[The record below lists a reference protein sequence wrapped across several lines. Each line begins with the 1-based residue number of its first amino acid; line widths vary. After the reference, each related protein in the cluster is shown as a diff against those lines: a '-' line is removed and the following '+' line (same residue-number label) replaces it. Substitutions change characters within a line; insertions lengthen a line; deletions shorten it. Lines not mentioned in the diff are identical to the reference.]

1 MRNFLVCMV
10 FILLSFCQSAIA
22 LPQAAPA
29 QSVPVSTIR
38 VEPVGP
44 LKLDIGVGAPWW
56 SYFIPVFGPI
66 LSGALA
72 FVGVW
77 LGLRIAADNTGKT
90 IAAAQNN
97 NDAAI
102 WQKANET
109 ELRDIQAKLDGFYI
123 PFQLLSKA
131 NHQFA
136 QDLRS
141 RESKDY
147 RMLMKLFDNQ
157 WLEKLSPGDK
167 KLVEIVCNN
176 AEDLR
181 ALIASKSGLV
191 DDKILPYL
199 SRASAHFRIL
209 HLAYKSELGTEP
221 ARFRDYVYPRELDSM
236 IALEIKRL
244 RNRMEQLRANPGTHL
259 APLKP
264 FVIPPNLEL
273 PEWADSDGRLEGTT
287 GERTLS
293 EPSSAV

>member
-1 MRNFLVCMV
+1 MGSGGENMRYFLACMV
-10 FILLSFCQSAIA
+10 FVLSFCQCAIA
-22 LPQAAPA
+22 LPQAAAPA
-29 QSVPVSTIR
+29 QSVPLSTLTVR

-44 LKLDIGVGAPWW
+44 LKLDSGASAPWW
-56 SYFIPVFGPI
+56 SYFVSVVGPI

-77 LGLRIAADNTGKT
+77 LGLRIAAENTGKT

-147 RMLMKLFDNQ
+147 RMLMKLFDKQ
-157 WLEKLSPGDK
+157 WQEKLSPGDK

-176 AEDLR
+176 AEELR

-191 DDKILPYL
+191 DDQILPYL

-209 HLAYKSELGTEP
+209 HLSSVRLKSE
-221 ARFRDYVYPRELDSM
+221 
-236 IALEIKRL
+236 
-244 RNRMEQLRANPGTHL
+244 
-259 APLKP
+259 
-264 FVIPPNLEL
+264 
-273 PEWADSDGRLEGTT
+273 
-287 GERTLS
+287 
-293 EPSSAV
+293 